1 MDGDF
6 NVGRWYGENPAV
18 LNQRVCAVRSS
29 TPGVARFL
37 EYALQQPLR
46 EVNAVSFSTT
56 VKHLSS
62 DQVENLALM
71 FPRDVGLCD
80 RVADF
85 LDAETA
91 RIDALIDKQKKLIE
105 LLKEKR
111 QAVISQAVAKGLD
124 PNVPM
129 KDSGV
134 EWLGEVPAHW
144 QVMKVKHAAK
154 LESGHTP
161 DRKIERYWADCTIP
175 WVSLNDTKHLK
186 LNDYITETAYSV
198 NVEGIANSS
207 ARLLPERCVVF
218 TRDATIGAS
227 AITTCAMAVSQHVI
241 AWVCNERRVVPE
253 YLLLAFYAME
263 KELDRYTF
271 GATIKT
277 IGMGDVRKLT
287 VALPPVAEQVGI
299 WQTSF
304 ESLRALDSAAAK
316 AGVAIELLQERR
328 AALITAAVTGQ
339 IDVSNYTPAT
349 EPAAA

>member
-1 MDGDF
+1 MYMSGINACSIKQNTGIQNLD
-6 NVGRWYGENPAV
+6 
-18 LNQRVCAVRSS
+18 SS
-29 TPGVARFL
+29 Q
-37 EYALQQPLR
+37 YLR
-46 EVNAVSFSTT
+46 E
-56 VKHLSS
+56 KMLCP
-62 DQVENLALM
+62 
-71 FPRDVGLCD
+71 PRVVQIAIA
-80 RVADF
+80 RY
-85 LDAETA
+85 LDMETS
-91 RIDALIDKQKKLIE
+91 RIDTLIDKQKKLIE

-111 QAVISQAVAKGLD
+111 QAVISQAVTKGLD
-124 PNVPM
+124 PDVPM

-134 EWLGEVPAHW
+134 EWLGEVPRHW
-144 QVMKVKHAAK
+144 KVVKVKHAAK

-161 DRKIERYWADCTIP
+161 DKKIERYWTDCTIP

-198 NVEGIANSS
+198 SVDGIANSS

-227 AITTCAMAVSQHVI
+227 AITTCTMAVSQHVI
-241 AWVCNERRVVPE
+241 AWVCNQSRVIPE

-277 IGMGDVRKLT
+277 IGMGDVRKLI
-287 VALPPVAEQVGI
+287 VALPPIAEQNRI

-304 ESLRALDSAAAK
+304 ERLRVLDSAVGK
-316 AGVAIELLQERR
+316 ATTAVELLQERR

-339 IDVSNYTPAT
+339 IDASAYRPSI
-349 EPAAA
+349 EPVVA